1 MYLVFL
7 CFRKVPLKRKSEN
20 GDQKELKFENINEIM
35 CLRHKLDKVTSKLK
49 AIHTEG
55 SQEHMYV

>member
-1 MYLVFL
+1 MFL
-7 CFRKVPLKRKSEN
+7 CFRKVPLKCCKSEN
-20 GDQKELKFENINEIM
+20 GDQKALKFENINGIM
-35 CLRHKLDKVTSKLK
+35 CLRHKLDKVASKLK